1 VPYSAVRTC
10 TLTACRGTP
19 GGEVLRVLVEA
30 CVALAEVREA
40 AAAGTAAEA
49 AVPAV
54 RSAPPA
60 DSVGEH
66 LSLLRLQDAPS
77 PEPEPASA
85 CHRHCIETKSY

>member
-1 VPYSAVRTC
+1 M
-10 TLTACRGTP
+10 
-19 GGEVLRVLVEA
+19 LVEA
-30 CVALAEVREA
+30 RVALAEVREA

-49 AVPAV
+49 AVAAV

-66 LSLLRLQDAPS
+66 LSSLRLQDDPS

-85 CHRHCIETKSY
+85 CHRHSAETSRY